1 MRPRRLELVGLA
13 LLAATALTW
22 ALGESGLLLRNPGG
36 GQGWAPWLVLALAL
50 AKGTGVAL
58 DFMELREAP
67 PLWRRL
73 VLGWLVVVIG
83 LVALLRWV

>member
-36 GQGWAPWLVLALAL
+36 GQGW
-50 AKGTGVAL
+50 
-58 DFMELREAP
+58 EAP

-73 VLGWLVVVIG
+73 VLGWLVGVIG
-83 LVALLRWV
+83 LVALLRWI

>member
-1 MRPRRLELVGLA
+1 MNRLDAIGLA

-22 ALGESGLLLRNPGG
+22 GLGESGLARGAAA
-36 GQGWAPWLVLALAL
+36 WAPWLVLTLAA
-50 AKGTGVAL
+50 AKGAALAL

-73 VLGWLVVVIG
+73 VLGWLAVVLG
-83 LVALLRWV
+83 LIALLRLF